1 MASYSLFPTRIYQ
14 APLGEKTSRRSS
26 ERLRRELERD
36 SQVIRE
42 IDEDGRAWS
51 ERNYVGGFT
60 SYGSL
65 DALHEQFPTFT
76 ELRSFL
82 DKHVIKFAKLQN
94 WNLQGGTLKMVSCWV
109 NIMPAGASHSLH
121 LHPLSV
127 VSGTYYVKTPKG
139 SSPIKFEDPRLER
152 FMAQPPRHPS
162 APKSE
167 QPFFELRPQAGDVV
181 LFESWL
187 RHEVPT
193 VPLQTKSERIS
204 VSFNYD
210 WL

>member
-14 APLGEKTSRRSS
+14 APLVKKTRGRSA

-36 SQVIRE
+36 SRVIRE
-42 IDEDGRAWS
+42 IDEEGLAWS

-65 DALHEQFPTFT
+65 DALHKQFPPFT
-76 ELRSFL
+76 ELRAYL
-82 DKHVIKFAKLQN
+82 DKHVLKFAKLQK
-94 WNLQGGTLKMVSCWV
+94 WNLQGGTLEMVSCWV
-109 NIMPAGASHSLH
+109 NIMPAGAAHSLH

-127 VSGTYYVKTPKG
+127 VSGTYYVNTPKG
-139 SSPIKFEDPRLER
+139 TSPIKFEDPRLER

-162 APKSE
+162 APKSD
-167 QPFFELRPQAGDVV
+167 QPFFELLPQAGDVV

-193 VPLQTKSERIS
+193 VPLQTKRERIS